1 MEYIPAIYQL
11 KLQNT
16 DTSFTTD
23 AVIVITTEGC
33 ELVGEYKANVNNK
46 KFTISLNPGDYI
58 IEIVAEGYAT
68 YVDHLHVNEF
78 AHRSGVIEK
87 VLRLKPE

>member
-1 MEYIPAIYQL
+1 MEYIPALYQV

-33 ELVGEYKANVNNK
+33 ELVGEYRGNVNNK
-46 KFTISLNPGDYI
+46 KFTISLKPGNYN
-58 IEIVAEGYAT
+58 IEIVAEGYAP
-68 YVDHLHVNEF
+68 YVEHLYVNEF
-78 AHRSGVIEK
+78 AHRLGVIEK